1 MQSNKDST
9 GDILKKVR
17 RIELK
22 TRGLSN
28 QIFSGQYHSAFK
40 GRGMA
45 FSEVREYMPG
55 DEIRTI
61 DWNVTA
67 RFNQPFV
74 KVFEEERELT
84 VILIVDVSASYNF
97 GTQEKLKRNLITE
110 LCAVLSFSAIQNNDK
125 IGVIFFSEKVEKFIP
140 PKKGKSHI
148 LRIIREL
155 IDFEPEQKGT
165 NIAEALRYFNN
176 AIKKRSIAF
185 LISDFQDEKP
195 FKDALRLANQR
206 HDLVSLQIKDS
217 REEQLPKVGL
227 LPLEDPETGEWH
239 WVDSS
244 SKKTRTEYEKNAL
257 RFNEKLHKLFKK
269 NGVDYTELYTDRSYV
284 APLINL
290 FKKRSLHA

>member
-1 MQSNKDST
+1 MQKEST
-9 GDILKKVR
+9 SEILKKVR

-67 RFNQPFV
+67 RFNQPYV
-74 KVFEEERELT
+74 KIFEEERELT
-84 VILIVDVSASYNF
+84 VILVVDVSASDNF
-97 GTQEKLKRNLITE
+97 GSKEKLKKNLITE

-125 IGVIFFSEKVEKFIP
+125 IGVIFFSDKVEKFIP

-155 IDFEPEQKGT
+155 IEFEPESKGT
-165 NIAEALRYFNN
+165 NISEALTFLNN
-176 AIKKRSIAF
+176 AIKKRAIAF
-185 LISDFQDEKP
+185 LISDFMDDHP
-195 FKDALRLANQR
+195 FKDGLRLANQR
-206 HDLVSLQIKDS
+206 HDLVALQIKDE
-217 REEQLPKVGL
+217 REESLPNVGL
-227 LPLEDPETGEWH
+227 LPVVNPETGEWQ
-239 WVDSS
+239 WMDSS
-244 SKKTRTEYEKNAL
+244 SKKVRNAYKQEAA
-257 RFNEKLHKLFKK
+257 RWNESLHKLFKK
-269 NGVDYTELYTDRSYV
+269 TGVDFVSLYPNRSYV